1 MLINKFIKKVAEKQD
16 FDVMTNCLLVSSVEE
31 LRTGMR
37 DTRSD
42 NPDDRAKGKKRVK
55 TDKRDAK
62 NIAKYLACH
71 TCSPGHISTEED
83 EPVYEA
89 FVKAESLL
97 LLILCE

>member
-1 MLINKFIKKVAEKQD
+1 MKD
-16 FDVMTNCLLVSSVEE
+16 FGLECVILALTTMMEQ
-31 LRTGMR
+31 
-37 DTRSD
+37 
-42 NPDDRAKGKKRVK
+42 KGKKRGK